1 MNLFKKPL
9 DKKKLEF
16 DRAHSLNALEYHAR
30 LLAFELHTIPAAKSN
45 IIISQTVECYK
56 LMKLLNKSHYTIDL
70 LEGTKLVLDTD
81 FLTLE

>member
-1 MNLFKKPL
+1 MTLFKKPL
-9 DKKKLEF
+9 DKKKLF

-30 LLAFELHTIPAAKSN
+30 LLAFELHTMPVTKSN
-45 IIISQTVECYK
+45 IIISQSVECYK
-56 LMKLLNKSHYTIDL
+56 LMRLLSKSHYTLDL